1 MKTMFYK
8 TDIGAFAY
16 DYFYFANLSDL
27 LDHLQECFQCTADE
41 IEHSDAWFYGDAS
54 NFGSLFT
61 VHNGN
66 IDKAFCDFHTP
77 KYSVIQY
84 DIEDL
89 GRGDGAT
96 CNS

>member
-1 MKTMFYK
+1 MFYK
-8 TDIGAFAY
+8 TDIGAFGY
-16 DYFYFANLSDL
+16 DYFYFASLSDL

-66 IDKAFCDFHTP
+66 IDKAFCDFHNP